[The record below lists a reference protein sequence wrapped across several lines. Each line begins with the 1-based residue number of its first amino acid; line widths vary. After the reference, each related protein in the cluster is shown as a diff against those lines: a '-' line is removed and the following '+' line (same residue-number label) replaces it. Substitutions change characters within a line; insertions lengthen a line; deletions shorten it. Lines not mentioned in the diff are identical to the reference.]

1 MRLKGSMT
9 VEMSFLMPMILFLT
23 MGCILAVF
31 YYHDK
36 NVLSGAAYETAV
48 VGSTR
53 MRERERIREG
63 ELSALYAER
72 VEGKCILFA
81 GSSAQVSV
89 GEKEIVI
96 KATAQK
102 GRLALTVLKKS
113 AVTDP
118 EKYIRDRRRLKEV
131 IDGTADND

>member
-1 MRLKGSMT
+1 M
-9 VEMSFLMPMILFLT
+9 
-23 MGCILAVF
+23 
-31 YYHDK
+31 
-36 NVLSGAAYETAV
+36 
-48 VGSTR
+48 GSTR
-53 MRERERIREG
+53 MRERERISEG

-72 VEGKCILFA
+72 VEDKCILFA
-81 GSSAQVSV
+81 DSSAQVSV